1 MLASQGMRFPIDIFL
16 VCIRWY
22 VAYPLNLCH
31 LDEMMQERGV
41 LVYHSSIKR
50 WAIRFLL
57 LLEKVFCQHKRPVGV
72 IWRMDVTYIQVKGDW
87 KCL

>member
-1 MLASQGMRFPIDIFL
+1 
-16 VCIRWY
+16 
-22 VAYPLNLCH
+22 
-31 LDEMMQERGV
+31 MMQERGV
-41 LVYHSSIKR
+41 LVDHSSIKR